1 MKLKKYNYKN
11 ILRGIIREEIRG
23 SKIINE
29 IQSSNIRRTEF
40 DTESKE
46 LVVEFNNGLR
56 YLYEGVPHQIYTQFR
71 MSESQ
76 GKFFNSKI
84 AKTFKYKK
92 L

>member
-1 MKLKKYNYKN
+1 MAILK
-11 ILRGIIREEIRG
+11 EEIRG
-23 SKIINE
+23 TKIINE
-29 IQSSNIRRTEF
+29 IQSSNIRKTEF

-56 YLYEGVPHQIYTQFR
+56 YLYEGVPHQIYTQLR
-71 MSESQ
+71 TSDSQ

-84 AKTFKYKK
+84 AKTHKDCK

>member
-1 MKLKKYNYKN
+1 MG
-11 ILRGIIREEIRG
+11 ILREEING

-29 IQSSNIRRTEF
+29 IQSSNIRKTEF

-56 YLYEGVPHQIYTQFR
+56 YLYENVPHQIYTQFR

-84 AKTFKYKK
+84 AKSYQYKR

>member
-1 MKLKKYNYKN
+1 MAILK
-11 ILRGIIREEIRG
+11 EEIRG
-23 SKIINE
+23 TKIINE
-29 IQSSNIRRTEF
+29 IQSSNIRKTEF
-40 DTESKE
+40 DTELKE

-71 MSESQ
+71 TSDSQ

-84 AKTFKYKK
+84 AKTYKYKK